1 MAQTELNVTLREGI
15 GKGSARSLRRQG
27 LIPAVVYGKG
37 MDSCAL
43 SVAPKELQAAIGT
56 EAGWNTLITLKGEGA
71 FNGKVVILKDL
82 QVDAVR
88 GEALHADFQAI
99 ELGKKVHVMVP
110 VHPQGK
116 SEGEKMG
123 GTLELIRHEVEIVC
137 LPSAIPSAIDID
149 VSALKIGDVVHVDEL
164 VLPEGVEVPHEVNF
178 TVLTIKGRKEEAAE
192 VVELEGAEAEAEVEA
207 GAGEEA

>member
-15 GKGSARSLRRQG
+15 GKGGARSLRRQG

-43 SVAPKELQAAIGT
+43 SVSPKDLEAAIGT
-56 EAGWNTLITLKGEGA
+56 EAGWNALITLKGEGA
-71 FNGKVVILKDL
+71 FNGQVVILKDL
-82 QVDAVR
+82 QVDPVR
-88 GEALHADFQAI
+88 GDVLHADFQAI

-116 SEGEKMG
+116 SEGEKQG
-123 GTLELIRHEVEIVC
+123 GNLELIRHELEVVC

-164 VLPEGVEVPHEVNF
+164 VLPEGVEVPHDVNF
-178 TVLTIKGRKEEAAE
+178 TVLTIKGRKEEAVEEGEEE
-192 VVELEGAEAEAEVEA
+192 VAEAVAEA
-207 GAGEEA
+207 GSEEEA

>member
-43 SVAPKELQAAIGT
+43 SVSPKDLEAAIGT
-56 EAGWNTLITLKGEGA
+56 EAGWNALITLKGEGA
-71 FNGKVVILKDL
+71 FNGQVVILKDL
-82 QVDAVR
+82 QVDPVR
-88 GEALHADFQAI
+88 GDVLHADFQAI

-116 SEGEKMG
+116 SEGEKQG
-123 GTLELIRHEVEIVC
+123 GNLELIRHELEVVC

-164 VLPEGVEVPHEVNF
+164 VLPEGVEVPHDVNF
-178 TVLTIKGRKEEAAE
+178 TVLTIKGRKEEAVEE
-192 VVELEGAEAEAEVEA
+192 VEEEGAEAVAEA
-207 GAGEEA
+207 GSEEEA

>member
-1 MAQTELNVTLREGI
+1 MAQTELNVILREGV

-37 MDSCAL
+37 MDSCSL
-43 SVAPKELQAAIGT
+43 SVSPKALEAAIAT

-71 FNGKVVILKDL
+71 FDGKVVILKDL
-82 QVDAVR
+82 QVDPVR
-88 GEALHADFQAI
+88 GEALHADFQTI

-116 SEGEKMG
+116 SQGEKQG
-123 GTLELIRHEVEIVC
+123 GTLELIRHEVEVVC
-137 LPSAIPSAIDID
+137 LPNAIPSAINID

-192 VVELEGAEAEAEVEA
+192 AVEEAVAEAEAGA
-207 GAGEEA
+207 GTGEEA